1 MLHRGPDLH
10 FFESDSA
17 QASLSGIFSWRLP
30 NGGASPAPTEPKR
43 VCAFSR
49 GVLTSPTH
57 ACFLTNRSSSSGAA
71 KSATSFITSWSDTLD
86 KSGLF
91 DTGAP
96 DDDQCAPDESVALQ
110 EAVEL
115 TEPVSRHTL
124 SSFYISEPPLRVVLV
139 SICAPVP
146 ACAPRCVPQSLAP
159 CQTPPLLT
167 PYVRECKQGMQLSG
181 STSSVL
187 VASANYCDGL
197 AVCHAERAAMCAAPY
212 PDPH

>member
-1 MLHRGPDLH
+1 M
-10 FFESDSA
+10 
-17 QASLSGIFSWRLP
+17 
-30 NGGASPAPTEPKR
+30 
-43 VCAFSR
+43 CAFSR

-71 KSATSFITSWSDTLD
+71 KSATSFVTSWSDTLD

-139 SICAPVP
+139 SICVT
-146 ACAPRCVPQSLAP
+146 R
-159 CQTPPLLT
+159 
-167 PYVRECKQGMQLSG
+167 
-181 STSSVL
+181 SSVF
-187 VASANYCDGL
+187 ASVCAAEPRTVPNTSFTY
-197 AVCHAERAAMCAAPY
+197 AVCS
-212 PDPH
+212 